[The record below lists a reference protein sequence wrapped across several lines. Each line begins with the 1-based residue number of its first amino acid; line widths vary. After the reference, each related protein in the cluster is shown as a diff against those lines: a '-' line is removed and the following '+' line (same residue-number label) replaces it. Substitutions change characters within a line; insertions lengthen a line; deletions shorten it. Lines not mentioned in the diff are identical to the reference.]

1 MNTILIILLSI
12 IIYSL
17 GSILYY
23 NLAKRNLQK
32 RYGGRFYRLDRQ
44 IVFYISLLSWLT
56 FVIIF
61 IERIVTNTIK
71 IYRKYVKKNSDRKN
85 NNR

>member
-1 MNTILIILLSI
+1 MLTIIL
-12 IIYSL
+12 YVA
-17 GSILYY
+17 GSVLYY

-32 RYGGRFYRLDRQ
+32 RYGGRFYRLDRK

-61 IERIVTNTIK
+61 IERIITYSIK
-71 IYRKYVKKNSDRKN
+71 LFDYINKKNKKC
-85 NNR
+85 

>member
-71 IYRKYVKKNSDRKN
+71 IYRKYVKKNNDRKN